1 MKQYYPILSY
11 SQCLLVPTLKSDLN
25 SVSLEKPICLEE
37 IIWVLLSQYHQDG
50 VFLQQ
55 CRQGFLLVELQPTK
69 HFKKSLQYNSMLEK
83 NTKAVDIMQI
93 TSHTLTITLVLKIY
107 DEKKTQNTSYMSRPV
122 SRSVDTFK
130 LGSLTKAIRA
140 TQRPMPIAAGKW
152 KGR

>member
-1 MKQYYPILSY
+1 
-11 SQCLLVPTLKSDLN
+11 
-25 SVSLEKPICLEE
+25 
-37 IIWVLLSQYHQDG
+37 
-50 VFLQQ
+50 
-55 CRQGFLLVELQPTK
+55 
-69 HFKKSLQYNSMLEK
+69 MLEK

-140 TQRPMPIAAGKW
+140 TQRPMPIAAGK
-152 KGR
+152 